1 MWAVIVVLS
10 LFVPVQGGVAQGCSI
25 SRNDWD
31 DIERF
36 RSCIEEQGLEAWSP
50 WVLHQAARPTGNPTV
65 VHLLLQAGADP
76 SARDD
81 QGQTPLHQ
89 GVRNANPMVTR
100 YLVDAGADLSARDN
114 DGYTPLHHSAAWSG
128 NGPVI
133 KLLLDRG
140 TDPLAESND
149 GRTRLRDPG
158 HLK

>member
-1 MWAVIVVLS
+1 MNPLEASHDPGRVTGADRGKFVWLRRRPGLQRRMRSAVLALPLS
-10 LFVPVQGGVAQGCSI
+10 LPVQNGAAQDCTI

-50 WVLHQAARPTGNPTV
+50 WVLHQAARLTGNPTV
-65 VHLLLQAGADP
+65 VHLLLEAGADP

-100 YLVDAGADLSARDN
+100 YIARGPSAPHL
-114 DGYTPLHHSAAWSG
+114 T
-128 NGPVI
+128 
-133 KLLLDRG
+133 LD
-140 TDPLAESND
+140 PEV
-149 GRTRLRDPG
+149 
-158 HLK
+158 HE